1 MMLALSKAQRR
12 LVQIEGQNDLGE
24 MSPMGT
30 GRIHEVLNI
39 LSEDT
44 QLLGRVWG

>member
-1 MMLALSKAQRR
+1 MLALSKAQRT
-12 LVQIEGQNDLGE
+12 LAQIEGQNALGE
-24 MSPMGT
+24 MSPIGT
-30 GRIHEVLNI
+30 DRIHEVFEL